1 LIYNQAKNRRKTLNQ
16 KEFIEAREEMESI
29 LSECVLGYLGLSLD
43 DTPYVVPLNY
53 FYTEGKILFHCALE
67 GKKLDYLKR
76 NQTVCFTVARQFD
89 AVEQHE
95 EEDSCEINSESV
107 MCFGKARIIE
117 DIPERHKALNA
128 FNQHFDPGSD
138 EITLKRTKGC
148 CVVEIN
154 IDEMTGKQVINQKS
168 TYWRYRF

>member
-1 LIYNQAKNRRKTLNQ
+1 LIYNQAKNRRKALKQ
-16 KEFIEAREEMESI
+16 KEFIEAREEMEKV
-29 LSECVLGYLGLSLD
+29 LQEEVLGFLGLSAD
-43 DTPYVVPLNY
+43 DEPYVVPLNY
-53 FYTEGKILFHCALE
+53 TYTEGKILFHCALE

-95 EEDSCEINSESV
+95 EKDPCHINSESV

-117 DIPERHKALNA
+117 DIPERHRALNA

-148 CVVEIN
+148 CVVEIK
-154 IDEMTGKQVINQKS
+154 IDEMTGRQEKDDKRS
-168 TYWRYRF
+168 YWRYRF